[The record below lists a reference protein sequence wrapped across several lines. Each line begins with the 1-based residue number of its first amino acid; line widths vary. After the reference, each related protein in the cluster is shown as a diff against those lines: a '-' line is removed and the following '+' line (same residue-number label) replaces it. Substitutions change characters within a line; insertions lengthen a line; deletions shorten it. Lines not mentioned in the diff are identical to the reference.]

1 MSLSDRSEGN
11 QLALF
16 ELHSFDTSSN
26 SNSLSYWDI
35 TNDSGAS
42 YKPYIKR
49 VFAAPESPSGWISFS
64 KSAGSARGNNCYFRY
79 SYRAKNIVKHKHIRG
94 GNITRLKAILNA
106 KKVADKIRLG
116 WSSHKII
123 EFIDTLG

>member
-1 MSLSDRSEGN
+1 MSLSDCSKGN

-16 ELHSFDTSSN
+16 ELDSFDTSSN
-26 SNSLSYWDI
+26 SNSGSYWDI
-35 TNDSGAS
+35 NNDSGAS

-49 VFAAPESPSGWISFS
+49 VFTAPESPNGWISFS
-64 KSAGSARGNNCYFRY
+64 KPAGSARGNNCYFRY

-94 GNITRLKAILNA
+94 GNITRFKAIINA
-106 KKVADKIRLG
+106 HKVANKIKLG

-123 EFIDTLG
+123 EFINKL